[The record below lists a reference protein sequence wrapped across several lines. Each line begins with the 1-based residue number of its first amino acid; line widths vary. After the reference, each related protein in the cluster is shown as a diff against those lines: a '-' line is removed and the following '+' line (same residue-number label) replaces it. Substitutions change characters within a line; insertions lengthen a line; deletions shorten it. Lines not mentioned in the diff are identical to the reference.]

1 MRVLLISNM
10 YPKEGSHSGI
20 FIKHQVETI
29 EKLGIHVTKAVKT
42 TRNPL
47 GYFPFIFQ
55 SIYKLLFCDYDIIHA
70 HYVPHSAFVPAMLK
84 WIKKK
89 PLIVTFH
96 GTDARIFPFK
106 NKINRMLTMFVVN
119 RSDKVI
125 ARSEEMK
132 EVLEKLGV
140 SNKKIVVIGAGVDT
154 NFFHPIDKNKAIED
168 FELPKTKYIILF
180 VGRLHKLKGVE
191 LIYECARNMPETL
204 FVMVGD
210 GDVKTDLKN
219 CIFIG
224 EKKHEEIPFWMSAA
238 DILILPSY
246 SEGLPNVVMEAL
258 SCETPAIVT
267 DVGGCPE
274 VVKDSETGFVVPVGD
289 VKALMDRIKY
299 LLEDEDLRVKMGKLG
314 REDMIKKYDRK
325 KVIGKLKEVYESL
338 EPLESPTTMP

>member
-10 YPKEGSHSGI
+10 YPKEGSYSGI

-29 EKLGIHVTKAVKT
+29 EKLGIDVIKAVKR
-42 TRNPL
+42 TRNPS

-70 HYVPHSAFVPAMLK
+70 HYVPHSALIPAMLK

-96 GTDARIFPFK
+96 GDDARIFPFK
-106 NKINRMLTMFVVN
+106 NRINRMLTMFVVN

-140 SNKKIVVIGAGVDT
+140 ANKKIVVLGAGVDT
-154 NFFHPIDKNKAIED
+154 NLFHTINKNKARED
-168 FELPKTKYIILF
+168 LELPKTKYIILF

-219 CIFIG
+219 CIFVG
-224 EKKHEEIPFWMSAA
+224 ERRHEEIPLWMSAA
-238 DILILPSY
+238 DILVLPSY

-258 SCETPAIVT
+258 SCGTPAIVT

-274 VVKDSETGFVVPVGD
+274 VVRDGETGFVVPVGD
-289 VKALMDRIKY
+289 VEALMDRIKY
-299 LLEDEDLRVKMGKLG
+299 LIENEDLREKIGKLG
-314 REDMIKKYDRK
+314 RGDMIERYERGE
-325 KVIGKLKEVYESL
+325 VIGKLKEVYESL
-338 EPLESPTTMP
+338 HYQPYNQT

>member
-1 MRVLLISNM
+1 MKVLLISNM
-10 YPKEGSHSGI
+10 YPKEGSYSGI

-29 EKLGIHVTKAVKT
+29 EKLGIQVTKAVKR
-42 TRNPL
+42 TRNPS

-70 HYVPHSAFVPAMLK
+70 HYVPHSAFIPAMLK

-106 NKINRMLTMFVVN
+106 NRINRMLTMFVVN

-140 SNKKIVVIGAGVDT
+140 LNKKIVVIGAGVDT
-154 NFFHPIDKNKAIED
+154 NLFHPIDKYKVRED
-168 FELPKTKYIILF
+168 LELPKTKYIILF

-219 CIFIG
+219 CIFVG
-224 EKKHEEIPFWMSAA
+224 EKKHEEIPPWMSAS
-238 DILILPSY
+238 DVLILPSY

-258 SCETPAIVT
+258 SCGTPAIVT
-267 DVGGCPE
+267 NVGGCPE
-274 VVKDSETGFVVPVGD
+274 VVRDGETGFVVPVGD
-289 VKALMDRIKY
+289 VEALKDRIKC
-299 LLEDEDLRVKMGKLG
+299 LLENEDLRERMGKLG
-314 REDMIKKYDRK
+314 REDVIERYERE
-325 KVIGKLKEVYESL
+325 KVIGKLKEVYE
-338 EPLESPTTMP
+338 EIIQ

>member
-1 MRVLLISNM
+1 MKVLLISNM
-10 YPKEGSHSGI
+10 YPKEESYSGI

-29 EKLGIHVTKAVKT
+29 EKLGIEVIKAVKT
-42 TRNPL
+42 TRNPS

-55 SIYKLLFCDYDIIHA
+55 SIYKTLFSDYDIIHA
-70 HYVPHSAFVPAMLK
+70 HYVPHSALVPAMLK

-96 GTDARIFPFK
+96 GDDARIFPFK
-106 NKINRMLTMFVVN
+106 NRINRMLTMLVVN
-119 RSDKVI
+119 CSDKVI

-140 SNKKIVVIGAGVDT
+140 LNKKIVVIGAGVDT
-154 NFFHPIDKNKAIED
+154 NLFHPIDKYKVRED
-168 FELPKTKYIILF
+168 LELPKTKYIILF

-224 EKKHEEIPFWMSAA
+224 ERRHEEIPLWMSAA

-258 SCETPAIVT
+258 SCGTPAIVT
-267 DVGGCPE
+267 DVGGCSE
-274 VVKDSETGFVVPVGD
+274 VMRDSETGFVVPVGD
-289 VKALMDRIKY
+289 VEALRDRIKY
-299 LLEDEDLRVKMGKLG
+299 LLENEDLREKMGKLG
-314 REDMIKKYDRK
+314 REDMIGRYERE

-338 EPLESPTTMP
+338 HYQPYNQT

>member
-1 MRVLLISNM
+1 MKVLLISNM
-10 YPKEGSHSGI
+10 YPRGGSYSGI

-29 EKLGIHVTKAVKT
+29 EELGIQVIKAVKT

-47 GYFPFIFQ
+47 GYFSFIFQ

-70 HYVPHSAFVPAMLK
+70 HYVPHSAFIPAMLK
-84 WIKKK
+84 RIKKK

-106 NKINRMLTMFVVN
+106 NRINRMLMMFVVN

-140 SNKKIVVIGAGVDT
+140 LNKKIVVIGAGVDT
-154 NFFHPIDKNKAIED
+154 NLFRPIDKYKARED
-168 FELPKTKYIILF
+168 LELPKTKYIILF

-224 EKKHEEIPFWMSAA
+224 ERRHEEIPLWMSAA

-258 SCETPAIVT
+258 SCGTPAIIT

-274 VVKDSETGFVVPVGD
+274 VVRDSETGFIVPVGD
-289 VKALMDRIKY
+289 VEALRERMKY
-299 LLEDEDLRVKMGKLG
+299 LLENEDLREKMGKLG
-314 REDMIKKYDRK
+314 REDMIERYEQE

-338 EPLESPTTMP
+338 PV

>member
-10 YPKEGSHSGI
+10 YPKEGSYSGI

-55 SIYKLLFCDYDIIHA
+55 SIYKLLFCDFDIIHA
-70 HYVPHSAFVPAMLK
+70 HYVPHSAFIPAMLK
-84 WIKKK
+84 RIKKK

-106 NKINRMLTMFVVN
+106 NRINRMLTMFVVN

-140 SNKKIVVIGAGVDT
+140 ANKKIVVIGAGVDT
-154 NFFHPIDKNKAIED
+154 NFFHPIDKYKVRED
-168 FELPKTKYIILF
+168 FELPEDKHIVLY
-180 VGRLHKLKGVE
+180 VGRLHEMKGVK
-191 LIYECARNMPETL
+191 LIYECAERMPKVL

-210 GDVKTDLKN
+210 GAVKTDVKN
-219 CIFIG
+219 CLFVG
-224 EKKHEEIPFWMSAA
+224 EKKQEEIPLWMSAS
-238 DILILPSY
+238 DVLILPSY

-258 SCETPAIVT
+258 SCSVPAIVT

-274 VVKDSETGFVVPVGD
+274 VVRDGKTGFVVPVGD
-289 VKALMDRIKY
+289 VEMLMDKIKY
-299 LLEDEDLRVKMGKLG
+299 LLENESLREKMGKLG
-314 REDMIKKYDRK
+314 RKDMIERYEQE
-325 KVIGKLKEVYESL
+325 KVIGKLKEVYESITL
-338 EPLESPTTMP
+338 STI

>member
-1 MRVLLISNM
+1 MKVLLISNM
-10 YPKEGSHSGI
+10 YPKEGSYSGI

-29 EKLGIHVTKAVKT
+29 EKLGIGVIKAVKT
-42 TRNPL
+42 TRNPS

-55 SIYKLLFCDYDIIHA
+55 SIYKILFSDYEIIHA
-70 HYVPHSAFVPAMLK
+70 HYVPHSALVPAMLK

-96 GTDARIFPFK
+96 GDDARIYPWK
-106 NKINRMLTMFVVN
+106 NRINRMLTMFVVN

-140 SNKKIVVIGAGVDT
+140 SSQKIVVIGAGVDT
-154 NFFHPIDKNKAIED
+154 NLFHPIDKYKARED

-191 LIYECARNMPETL
+191 LIYECARSTPETL
-204 FVMVGD
+204 FVLVGD
-210 GDVKTDLKN
+210 GDVKTDLNN

-224 EKKHEEIPFWMSAA
+224 ERRPEEIPLWMSAA

-274 VVKDSETGFVVPVGD
+274 VAKDGETGFVVPVGD
-289 VKALMDRIKY
+289 VEALRDRIKY
-299 LLEDEDLRVKMGKLG
+299 LLENEDLREKMGKLG
-314 REDMIKKYDRK
+314 RGDMVKRYDRE
-325 KVIGKLKEVYESL
+325 KVIGKLKDIYVSL
-338 EPLESPTTMP
+338 RWRGIK